1 MKDFIIK
8 VVDFVVLAG
17 VWIAAAAGG
26 LIALNGTLMAVM
38 IGVGVAVAGCFVAG
52 YWIVLSKMCELQ
64 AQQALTQKSIDASIN
79 SLVTIALENQDEK
92 SRQEGDGQND

>member
-17 VWIAAAAGG
+17 VLVAAGAG
-26 LIALNGTLMAVM
+26 VLISLNGSVMALL

-64 AQQALTQKSIDASIN
+64 AQQVLTQKNIN
-79 SLVTIALENQDEK
+79 VSLDKLVRISLENKHEK
-92 SRQEGDGQND
+92 SREKRNGQND